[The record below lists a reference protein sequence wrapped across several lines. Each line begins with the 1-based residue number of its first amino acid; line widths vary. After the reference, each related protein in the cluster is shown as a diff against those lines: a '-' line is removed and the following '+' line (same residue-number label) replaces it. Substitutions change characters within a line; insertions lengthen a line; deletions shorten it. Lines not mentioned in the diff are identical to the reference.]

1 MEILIFLFKSGLPM
15 EELMEVS
22 KTRGEQFKKVKG
34 LIQKYYVSD
43 KESNRIGGVYFFD
56 SKKNLKDFRNSELSK
71 STAGA
76 YQFLEE
82 PDVRILD
89 VLRPLKEKDE
99 LLAIAE

>member
-1 MEILIFLFKSGLPM
+1 MEILIFLFKSALSM
-15 EELMEVS
+15 EELMKVS
-22 KTRGEQFKKVKG
+22 KTGGEQFKKVKG

-56 SKKNLKDFRNSELSK
+56 SKKNLKAFRNSELSK
-71 STAGA
+71 STPGA

-99 LLAIAE
+99 LLAIVE

>member
-15 EELMEVS
+15 EELMKVS
-22 KTRGEQFKKVKG
+22 KTRGEHFKKVKG

-43 KESNRIGGVYFFD
+43 KEFNRIGGVYFFD

-89 VLRPLKEKDE
+89 VIRPLKEKDE